1 MTMMKKM
8 MQRLGDEV
16 GVEEAL
22 ASGLK
27 KKKGRVILPLCIFIW
42 NSEFGGRL
50 LNL

>member
-22 ASGLK
+22 ASGLG
-27 KKKGRVILPLCIFIW
+27 KKKGGQGNFTSLYFYL
-42 NSEFGGRL
+42 E
-50 LNL
+50 

>member
-27 KKKGRVILPLCIFIW
+27 K
-42 NSEFGGRL
+42 GG
-50 LNL
+50 